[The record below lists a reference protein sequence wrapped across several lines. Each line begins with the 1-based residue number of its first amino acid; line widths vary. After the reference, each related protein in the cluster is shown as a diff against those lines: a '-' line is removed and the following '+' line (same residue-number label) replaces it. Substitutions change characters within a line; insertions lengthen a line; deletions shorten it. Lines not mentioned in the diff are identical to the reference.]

1 MGQRTHDVKVAADH
15 VRRALLHPRG
25 YARRTAWRLRLA
37 ALHRRE
43 YALFR
48 KYRDRS
54 MVPLGRFIDNLLLAE
69 RFVVDGAIVECGSL
83 QGGISA
89 AIAEV
94 LPGHTAYLLDS
105 FEGLPDSGSK
115 ESLKDQQLLAQCRP
129 KLIADEE
136 IAYDT
141 MRRQANPFVVRRGW
155 FKDTVPKL
163 EADPIALLRLDGD
176 LYESTMVCLTHLF
189 PRVPVGGL
197 IIIDD
202 YGDWDGC
209 TRAVHDYLAREDRE
223 EAIRRTP
230 RRVPY
235 IVKR

>member
-1 MGQRTHDVKVAADH
+1 MGQRTYGVKVAAGH
-15 VRRALLHPRG
+15 VRRAVLHPR
-25 YARRTAWRLRLA
+25 A
-37 ALHRRE
+37 

-83 QGGISA
+83 HGGIAA

-94 LPGHTAYLLDS
+94 LPGHTVYLLDS
-105 FEGLPDSGSK
+105 YEGVPDSGSK
-115 ESLKDQQLLAQCRP
+115 DSLKDKQLLAQWRP
-129 KLIADEE
+129 RDIADEE

-202 YGDWDGC
+202 YEDWDGC
-209 TRAVHDYLAREDRE
+209 TRAVHNYLAREDRQ
-223 EAIRRTP
+223 EAIRRTL
-230 RRVPY
+230 RGVTY